1 MKAVMTIWSP
11 ALSLGLLAGLV
22 TWSALDV
29 IDPQATAL
37 VLAVAVGA
45 GLATA
50 TAIVTS
56 ARKRQV
62 YRDLHALANSPAP
75 RRF

>member
-1 MKAVMTIWSP
+1 MKAVMTIWSM
-11 ALSLGLLAGLV
+11 AVSLGLLAGLV

-29 IDPQATAL
+29 IDPQASAL
-37 VLAVAVGA
+37 VLAVSVGA

-50 TAIVTS
+50 TAIVTNL
-56 ARKRQV
+56 RKRQV
-62 YRDLHALANSPAP
+62 YRDLNALGAPAP

>member
-1 MKAVMTIWSP
+1 MKAVVTIWSTG
-11 ALSLGLLAGLV
+11 LSLGLLAGLA
-22 TWSALDV
+22 TWSALDIV
-29 IDPQATAL
+29 DPQASAL
-37 VLAVAVGA
+37 ILAAAVGA

-62 YRDLHALANSPAP
+62 YRDLDALSNSPAP

>member
-1 MKAVMTIWSP
+1 MKAVMTIWSTG
-11 ALSLGLLAGLV
+11 LSLGLLAGLV
-22 TWSALDV
+22 TWAALDIV
-29 IDPQATAL
+29 DPQASAL
-37 VLAVAVGA
+37 VLAVSVGA

-50 TAIVTS
+50 TAIVTT

-62 YRDLHALANSPAP
+62 YRDLNALSNSPAP